1 MPSLAKWAEWCNGRI
16 SKLFYN
22 VLVIPSEVGAQQGD
36 PLSPLLI
43 ALTLPLVEVQLNNIP
58 GLNLFF
64 SFLDD
69 LVLGGK
75 QLAVAAGITY
85 LKNFCIN
92 ISICE
97 LVPVIEDGREGIT
110 WFLFVQRLLGT
121 PIGTAEYCPLFTA
134 NWAAMVQISL
144 DIIREHLLM
153 CNMNSC

>member
-1 MPSLAKWAEWCNGRI
+1 M
-16 SKLFYN
+16 
-22 VLVIPSEVGAQQGD
+22 VIPTEVVAKQGD
-36 PLSPLLI
+36 PLGPLI
-43 ALTLPLVEVQLNNIP
+43 ALTLPLVMVQLNNIP

-75 QLAVAAGITY
+75 QLAVAAGITH
-85 LKNFCIN
+85 LKNLVAFLGLCIN

-97 LVPVIEDGREGIT
+97 LVPVIADGREGIT

-134 NWAAMVQISL
+134 KWAAKVQISL
-144 DIIREHLLM
+144 DTIREHLLM
-153 CNMNSC
+153 WTRNSC